1 MSDLTAF
8 AAHCRVMATAE
19 HRPECAATDRWGLTR
34 RVRPNPYCRG
44 CVTDAD
50 RALWTRLADE
60 VDAYLEPHPTLWGD
74 A

>member
-1 MSDLTAF
+1 MGHPAGKPWGR
-8 AAHCRVMATAE
+8 AASRWAE
-19 HRPECAATDRWGLTR
+19 HAEECPGNPAAPPCT
-34 RVRPNPYCRG
+34 G

-74 A
+74 E